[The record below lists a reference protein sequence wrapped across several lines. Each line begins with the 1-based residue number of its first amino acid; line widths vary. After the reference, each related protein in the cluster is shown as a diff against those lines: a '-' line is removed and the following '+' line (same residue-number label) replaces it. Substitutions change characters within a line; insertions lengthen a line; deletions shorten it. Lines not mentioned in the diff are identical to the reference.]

1 MAGSWG
7 AFGKIPAMGDFL
19 RSETPAGFVETW
31 DAWLQGAMLS
41 ARRSLGE
48 RWQECYF
55 SAPIWRFTLAQGL
68 AGRLPVIGILMPSVD
83 RVGRQFPLTLMAPL
97 PQGAPV
103 LLTHLAADAAFA
115 RLEELAL
122 EALERDLPWAQLVQR
137 LAMLPRAA
145 TPRAVPPGGQDGA
158 LTLVAPTDRPL
169 GADLLAKL
177 LDARLRQPSIWS
189 TLLAD
194 GNRLMVSAT
203 LPRDADAAA
212 LFDLA
217 APSWAAGAAA

>member
-1 MAGSWG
+1 MAGPWG

-19 RSETPAGFVETW
+19 RSETPPGFVEVW
-31 DAWLQGAMLS
+31 DPWLQAVLLS
-41 ARRSLGE
+41 ARRNLGQ

-68 AGRLPVIGILMPSVD
+68 AGRLPVLGILMPSVD

-122 EALERDLPWAQLVQR
+122 EALERDLAWAQLMQR
-137 LAMLPRAA
+137 LATLPRMSA
-145 TPRAVPPGGQDGA
+145 PRAVSPGGHAGA
-158 LTLVAPTDRPL
+158 LTLVAPPDRPL
-169 GADLLAKL
+169 GADLLAPL

-194 GNRLMVSAT
+194 GNRLMATAT
-203 LPRDADAAA
+203 LPRDADATA
-212 LFDLA
+212 LFDLT

>member
-19 RSETPAGFVETW
+19 RAETPPGFVEAW
-31 DAWLQGAMLS
+31 DGWLQGAMLS
-41 ARRSLGE
+41 ARRSLGA

-68 AGRLPVIGILMPSVD
+68 AGQLPVLGILMPSVD
-83 RVGRQFPLTLMAPL
+83 RVGRQFPLTLMTPL

-103 LLTHLAADAAFA
+103 LLTHLAADAAFV

-122 EALERDLPWAQLVQR
+122 EALERDLAWAQLLQR
-137 LAMLPRAA
+137 LATIPGVA
-145 TPRAVPPGGQDGA
+145 TPRAVSAGGHDGA
-158 LTLVAPTDRPL
+158 LTLVAPPDRPL
-169 GADLLAKL
+169 GADLLAAM
-177 LDARLRQPSIWS
+177 LDARVRQPSIWS

-194 GNRLMVSAT
+194 GTRLMVTAT
-203 LPRDADAAA
+203 LPRDAAATA
-212 LFDLA
+212 LFDLTAPGWTAEA
-217 APSWAAGAAA
+217 A